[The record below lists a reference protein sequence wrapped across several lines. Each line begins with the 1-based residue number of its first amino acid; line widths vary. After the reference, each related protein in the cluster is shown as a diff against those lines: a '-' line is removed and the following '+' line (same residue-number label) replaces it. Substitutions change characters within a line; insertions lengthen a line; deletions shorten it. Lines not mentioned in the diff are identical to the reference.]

1 MNQEPT
7 DSIKAA
13 NESSESEARRLAP
26 IPPKEVIFDKP
37 EFRWQFSI
45 CIACVILGILVSMLF
60 KTYRKEGSPLM
71 VSQKEELAKMV
82 KYLEGERAKL
92 QADLAKA
99 RQTINEFE
107 DTSTKGR
114 DEFDTLRKQL
124 LEAREEAGL
133 TNVRGPGIIIALND
147 SRIKPKPDDDPNYY
161 IVHDVDLITLVNEL
175 WASGAEA
182 ISIND
187 QRVVMTT
194 AIRCVGPTITVNTER
209 LSPPYVVKA
218 IGPAD
223 NLETGLRYTGGFM
236 DNMAPNVDRGVQIK
250 IAKSNDLAIKSYT
263 GSLVNQHARTVTESS
278 K

>member
-1 MNQEPT
+1 MNQ
-7 DSIKAA
+7 D
-13 NESSESEARRLAP
+13 SSESLNTQTSPNGADIIRPAQGAQR
-26 IPPKEVIFDKP
+26 EVIFDKP

-45 CIACVILGILVSMLF
+45 CIACVILGILVTMLF

-82 KYLEGERAKL
+82 KYLEGEKAKL

-107 DTSTKGR
+107 DTSTKGK

-124 LEAREEAGL
+124 LEARQESGL
-133 TNVRGPGIIIALND
+133 TNVRGPGLMIVLND
-147 SRIKPKPDDDPNYY
+147 SKIKPKPDDDPNYY

-182 ISIND
+182 ISINE

-209 LSPPYVVKA
+209 LSPPYVVRV
-218 IGPAD
+218 IGPAE
-223 NLETGLRYTGGFM
+223 NLETGLKYTGGFM
-236 DNMAPNVDRGVQIK
+236 DNMAPNIDRGVQIK
-250 IAKSNDLAIKSYT
+250 IAKSSDLSIKAYN
-263 GSLVNQHARTVTESS
+263 GSLVNRFARSVESS